1 MARTRVGATYAEP
14 KDDGIIGIAGEEIL
28 AEAFDEYSGEAEDA
42 FDEDTDFDVED
53 DIAFLGEEYDVLE
66 FDDVL
71 ELCNVDRRNP
81 FRN

>member
-1 MARTRVGATYAEP
+1 MARPKIGARHSER
-14 KDDGIIGIAGEEIL
+14 KDHSAIGMAREEIL
-28 AEAFDEYSGEAEDA
+28 AEGFDDYADQIEDN
-42 FDEDTDFDVED
+42 FREDTDFDVDD

-71 ELCNVDRRNP
+71 ELCNIDKRQP

>member
-1 MARTRVGATYAEP
+1 MARSKIGTNHAERN
-14 KDDGIIGIAGEEIL
+14 DDSAIGMAREEIL
-28 AEAFDEYSGEAEDA
+28 ADGFDDYANQIEDT
-42 FDEDTDFDVED
+42 FGEDTDFDVED

-71 ELCNVDRRNP
+71 ELCNIDKRHP